1 MTMKRGVLAMVLVAA
16 FLIALN
22 VGVAANEVI
31 TIKAWTVGPDTPAFY
46 RADNLLAAAERLNQ
60 ILEAAGADL
69 RVEVEADFWTESWDS
84 FRRRIILTAEEGD
97 PELMPDIL
105 LSSHMDIPVWAQ
117 AGWIAP
123 LDEYIERYWEGTYQ
137 DFYPHLWDSVSFNG
151 QIYGVPQDIEVRMV
165 FYRKDHL
172 RALGW
177 SEEEIASL
185 PERVAAK
192 DFLLADLQELAKQMQ
207 EAGLVDYGLIHRPT
221 EGPDFFQFVVAYGG
235 EYYDPDSGKL
245 IVDRAAL
252 EKTLQ
257 FFAANVHEHKI
268 TPSGMTTWPWPAVH
282 RAIAEEGSAGINITG
297 GMWNWAEW
305 QRDLG
310 LSEEQLW
317 DTLTW
322 SLIPAGSTEGRPN
335 QLGHPVAYM
344 LSELSSKKDLAF
356 LLITLASDVDL
367 NTRHSLEAA
376 KLAIRRSQTAFAP
389 FAESEFLAAAAELL
403 PEQIFMAAHPASGQY
418 ATVLHEAI
426 SGVEVGALTPQEGVE
441 LIVQRMQQVAGADV
455 LVR

>member
-1 MTMKRGVLAMVLVAA
+1 MKRAVLALLLVAA
-16 FLIALN
+16 FLVAWH

-31 TIKAWTVGPDTPAFY
+31 TIRAWTVGPDTPAFH
-46 RADNLLAAAERLNQ
+46 RAENLIAAAERLNQ

-69 RVEVEADFWTESWDS
+69 RVEVEADFWTDSWDS

-97 PELMPDIL
+97 PAIMPDII
-105 LSSHMDIPVWAQ
+105 LSSHMDIPVWAE

-123 LDEYIERYWEGTYQ
+123 LDHYIAQYWEGTYQ
-137 DFYPHLWDSVSFNG
+137 DFYPHLWDAVSYGG

-165 FYRKDHL
+165 YYRKDHL

-177 SEEEIASL
+177 SEEDIASL
-185 PERVAAK
+185 PQRVANK
-192 DFLLADLQELAKQMQ
+192 EFLLTDLQELAQAMQ
-207 EAGLVDYGLIHRPT
+207 EAGLVDYGLLHRPT
-221 EGPDFFQFVVAYGG
+221 EGPDFFQFVVAFGG
-235 EYYDPDSGKL
+235 EYYDSASGKL

-252 EKTLQ
+252 RQTLE
-257 FFAANVHEHKI
+257 FFADNVHKYKI

-282 RAIAEEGSAGINITG
+282 RATAEEGSAGVNITG

-310 LSEEQLW
+310 IPEGELW
-317 DTLTW
+317 ENLTW
-322 SLIPAGSTEGRPN
+322 SLIPAGSEAGRPN

-344 LSELSSKKDLAF
+344 VTQLSDKKDLAF
-356 LLITLASDVDL
+356 LLITIASDVDL
-367 NTRHSLEAA
+367 NTRHSLAAA

-389 FAESEFLAAAAELL
+389 FVESEFLAAASELL
-403 PEQIFMAAHPASGQY
+403 PQQIFMAAHPASGHY
-418 ATVLHEAI
+418 AAVLHEAI
-426 SGVEVGALTPQEGVE
+426 SGVEVGALTPDEGVE
-441 LIVQRMQQVAGADV
+441 LIVQRMQQVAGEDV